1 MDSRAA
7 EGGRPKRLR
16 RCRAEQTCELRHS
29 PTRPKGGAAPKQKN
43 SETSPRPASLLGSTK
58 CRFYL
63 ILLHFELAILGQ
75 TKQLAE
81 EFFG

>member
-29 PTRPKGGAAPKQKN
+29 PTRPIIHEGGNPHFVSLRKALALCAGFQLDGRGSPK
-43 SETSPRPASLLGSTK
+43 TK
-58 CRFYL
+58 
-63 ILLHFELAILGQ
+63 
-75 TKQLAE
+75 K
-81 EFFG
+81 